1 MPLADML
8 HSLTPSPPLIIC
20 LVLVISLVE
29 SLALVGLLV
38 PGVVLITTAAS
49 LAGHQDIGLA
59 WLIGA
64 AFIGAVLGD
73 GISFSL
79 GFKHR
84 EQVTQRWPL
93 SQHPEWLGRG
103 ARFFQRYGIWSV
115 FIGRFVGPVRPIIP
129 LVAGMMQMS
138 PRTFVWANLTSAALW
153 APAYVL
159 PGYLLGRTWQHHLN
173 LPPGLETA
181 LLIFAAIVVT
191 LAVIFSWGRH
201 QATRHGRL
209 YRAIAGSIRRV
220 PLLRRPW
227 LAMSQTGDVPLA
239 SLLLLVIALGSL
251 SGWTLLI
258 ITHHGP
264 LEMDLLVQQL
274 FAMLQSDFS
283 YLAGNIFAR
292 IGDTLGIIALI
303 LPWAA
308 WMLLSRRWEALLHW
322 CGAFA
327 GVALLN
333 TVGKGLFGRARPE
346 TPDYL
351 MGSFSY
357 PSAHT
362 STTVVLV
369 GLAAAFVAA
378 EIPRQKRFWVYWIA
392 LALALP
398 MALSRL
404 AVGVHWFSDLV
415 GGALLGLVICALT
428 LLHWQQQPRPP
439 MRPCPWLLL
448 SVASLVLISA
458 RVGLL
463 PPV

>member
-1 MPLADML
+1 MSFADTL
-8 HSLTPSPPLIIC
+8 QSLTLSPPLLLC
-20 LVLVISLVE
+20 LVVVIALVE

-38 PGVVLITTAAS
+38 PGVMLITTMAS
-49 LAGHQDIGLA
+49 LAGHQDIALA

-64 AFIGAVLGD
+64 AFIGAILGD

-93 SQHPEWLGRG
+93 SQHPEWLDRG
-103 ARFFQRYGIWSV
+103 TRFFKRYGVSSV

-129 LVAGMMQMS
+129 LVAGMMRMP
-138 PRTFVWANLTSAALW
+138 PRTFLLANIISAALW
-153 APAYVL
+153 APAYIL
-159 PGYLLGRTWQHHLN
+159 PGYLLGRAWQHHLN
-173 LPPGLETA
+173 LPPGLEA
-181 LLIFAAIVVT
+181 GLLILAFIIIV

-201 QATRHGRL
+201 QASRHGRL
-209 YRAIAGSIRRV
+209 YRIIAGSIRRI

-251 SGWTLLI
+251 SGWTLLVI
-258 ITHHGP
+258 NHHGP
-264 LEMDLLVQQL
+264 LEMDLLVQRM
-274 FAMLQSDFS
+274 FAWLQSDIT
-283 YLAGNIFAR
+283 YIIANIFAQ
-292 IGDTLGIIALI
+292 IGDTYGIIALT
-303 LPWAA
+303 LPWAI
-308 WMLLSRRWEALLHW
+308 WMLVRNRCDALLHW
-322 CGAFA
+322 CGALG

-333 TVGKGLFGRARPE
+333 TLIKELFARPRPG

-362 STTVVLV
+362 STTVVLL
-369 GLAAAFVAA
+369 GLAAAFIAA
-378 EIPRQKRFWVYWIA
+378 ELPQQKRFWAYWVA
-392 LALALP
+392 VSFALP

-404 AVGVHWFSDLV
+404 VIGVHWFSDLV
-415 GGALLGLVICALT
+415 GGALLGLVVCALT
-428 LLHWQQQPRPP
+428 LLHWQQQPRASL
-439 MRPCPWLLL
+439 RPGPWLLL
-448 SVASLVLISA
+448 CIASLVLISA